1 MTVFH
6 LSSGVQ
12 LRHERQAE
20 EPGVEHHHVDVSVHR
35 SGSARV
41 SVLCGVVRSDP
52 VPSHRGKD
60 PAQTHSLSECR
71 CSETVT
77 IEFSPGLHYKS

>member
-1 MTVFH
+1 MFGDMSRNAVTDCFH
-6 LSSGVQ
+6 LSSAVQ

-35 SGSARV
+35 AGRARV

-52 VPSHRGKD
+52 VPSQRGKD
-60 PAQTHSLSECR
+60 HSHFRSLSVHMSLSDR
-71 CSETVT
+71 DD
-77 IEFSPGLHYKS
+77 